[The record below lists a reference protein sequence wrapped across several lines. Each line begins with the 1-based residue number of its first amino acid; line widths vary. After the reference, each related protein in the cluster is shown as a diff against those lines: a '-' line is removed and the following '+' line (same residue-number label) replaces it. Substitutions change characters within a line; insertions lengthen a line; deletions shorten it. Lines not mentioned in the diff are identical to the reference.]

1 METLSLFLVI
11 GMLFIAIIILAVV
24 CLSKNKQSDDYCH
37 KKKRQEFMKVMMVVV
52 LSVWI
57 LANLVG
63 FWVVI
68 FVDVTKLDNMLEF
81 TEKLPLL
88 AMGAYAAKAGA
99 ENVTKNKTQT
109 NEEYTKEEEDTY
121 E

>member
-1 METLSLFLVI
+1 MDTLSLFLVI

-24 CLSKNKQSDDYCH
+24 CLSKNKQSDNCCH
-37 KKKRQEFMKVMMVVV
+37 QKKYEFMKLMMIAV
-52 LSVWI
+52 LSVWV

-68 FVDVTKLDNMLEF
+68 FVDVTKLDEMLEF
-81 TEKLPLL
+81 SEKLPLL

-99 ENVTKNKTQT
+99 ENITKNKTQT
-109 NEEYTKEEEDTY
+109 IEEEDK
-121 E
+121 